1 MGDQTG
7 FLLPAGINSRLSQI
21 VKKITI
27 KFFYEINTNP
37 KPRFTSLITKKSEF
51 MCRFLTGN
59 CIYAQFSDCFFVR
72 FGVKSHIFYYF
83 FDRSSGVY
91 IAPHLAES
99 CANTGFIEKM
109 IKFQPQS

>member
-1 MGDQTG
+1 MGNQTG
-7 FLLPAGINSRLSQI
+7 FLLPAGITPRLSQI

-51 MCRFLTGN
+51 MCRFLTGTR
-59 CIYAQFSDCFFVR
+59 IYAQFSACFFAS

-83 FDRSSGVY
+83 FDRSSGFC

-99 CANTGFIEKM
+99 CVNTGFTENM
-109 IKFQPQS
+109 IKL